1 MWDSVPCGGPRL
13 SLCLH
18 FLICIGSQATATSGE
33 AGLGVTGV
41 SPEMIGPPGSGGWG
55 TSSLPDSTNASNASQ
70 SLNPIP
76 DGSQMSTLTS
86 VLGAALSLHL
96 YSF

>member
-13 SLCLH
+13 SLRLH

-41 SPEMIGPPGSGGWG
+41 SPEMIGPP
-55 TSSLPDSTNASNASQ
+55 P
-70 SLNPIP
+70 
-76 DGSQMSTLTS
+76 
-86 VLGAALSLHL
+86 AALLDRGVGNIFSTRQHKRQ
-96 YSF
+96 